1 MRPRVEI
8 APIVNLLF
16 PKTNSFSETPDEEET
31 PSTPMPLESPG
42 PPLSFRH
49 DTKKKIK
56 KFVII
61 FGPGW
66 CKTDDLMLSLMTYL
80 ALSLVHDAPALL
92 KVPMEGTAKRPVD
105 FYGRGY
111 LPELPSP
118 SLHC

>member
-1 MRPRVEI
+1 MGLLLL
-8 APIVNLLF
+8 PIVNLLF

-42 PPLSFRH
+42 PPLSFRYN
-49 DTKKKIK
+49 TLKKIK
-56 KFVII
+56 NFVII

-66 CKTDDLMLSLMTYL
+66 CKTDNLMLSLITYL

-111 LPELPSP
+111 LPGLS
-118 SLHC
+118 SLSLRC